1 MDWRQFVMDLGTLD
15 AESVESVFERH
26 GASAVTFTDAGDT
39 PVLEPGPGETPL
51 WQRTRVTGL
60 FAPDTDF
67 RALCTDL
74 GQSLGLSRLPPHA
87 VHELADRAWE
97 REWLKDFHPMR
108 FGRRLWVCPHGHRVR
123 AGGAVVVELDPG
135 LAFGTGTHPTTAL
148 CLEWLDGLELGGRTV
163 LDFGCGSGIL
173 AIAALKL
180 GARRAVAIDNDP
192 QALTATRRNATAN
205 GVAERLETGRE
216 HAGASFDVVVANVLA
231 QPLVEH
237 AAWLA
242 GRVAPGG
249 ALALSGILAGQADD
263 VRRAYRGDID
273 FAAAASKD
281 DWVRLAGTRPRAG

>member
-15 AESVESVFERH
+15 AGSVESVLERH

-51 WQRTRVTGL
+51 WRSTRVTGL

-74 GQSLGLSRLPPHA
+74 EQSLGLSRLPPHA

-97 REWLKDFHPMR
+97 REWLRDFHPMR
-108 FGRRLWVCPHGHRVR
+108 FGRRLRVCPHGQQPR
-123 AGGAVVVELDPG
+123 AAGAVVVQLDPG

-148 CLEWLDGLELGGRTV
+148 CLEWLDGLELDGRTV

-180 GARRAVAIDNDP
+180 GARRAFAVDNDP

-205 GVAERLETGRE
+205 GVAARLETCRQRVDDT
-216 HAGASFDVVVANVLA
+216 FDVVVANILA
-231 QPLVEH
+231 KSLVEH

-249 ALALSGILAGQADD
+249 ALALSGIMAGQADD
-263 VRRAYRGDID
+263 VCRAYRDAID
-273 FAAAASKD
+273 FAPAASKD
-281 DWVRLAGTRPRAG
+281 DWVRLAGIRPRAG